1 MEMGVYDILYKGLSA
16 NKEWMEVT
24 ANNITNINTT
34 RTKDGGPYQR
44 QSVVMESTGSFDD
57 FFNQQI
63 GGGVEVTKVVQDTSV
78 RLVHDPEHPDADAEG
93 IVRMPAINLAAEMTN
108 MIMAQRA
115 YEANVTTLNSMK
127 EANQKTLE
135 IGKV

>member
-1 MEMGVYDILYKGLSA
+1 MSVYDILYTGLAA
-16 NKEWMEVT
+16 NKQWMEVT

-44 QSVVMESTGSFDD
+44 QSVVMESKGSFDD
-57 FFNQQI
+57 FFNQKM
-63 GGGVEVTKVVQDTSV
+63 GSGVEITKVVHDDSV

-93 IVRMPAINLAAEMTN
+93 IVRMPAVNLTAEIAD
-108 MIMAQRA
+108 MITAQRA
-115 YEANVTTLNSMK
+115 YEAGVTTLNAMK
-127 EANQKTLE
+127 EANQKTFE

>member
-1 MEMGVYDILYKGLSA
+1 MGVYDVLYTGLAA

-44 QSVVMESTGSFDD
+44 QSVIMESKGSFDD
-57 FFNQQI
+57 FFNQKM
-63 GGGVEVTKVVQDTSV
+63 GGGVEITKVVQDPSFNTIYN
-78 RLVHDPEHPDADAEG
+78 PEHPDANAEG
-93 IVRMPAINLAAEMTN
+93 YVRTPAINIAAEMTN
-108 MIMAQRA
+108 ILMAQRA
-115 YEANVTTLNSMK
+115 YEANVTTLNAMK
-127 EANQKTLE
+127 EANDKTYE